1 MIFKNGIRNKRRSL
15 LTIASVGASLCLLG
29 VLIAI
34 YSVFYVAEAPPDQ
47 ALRLVT
53 RNKISLTVTMPG
65 YYRDQIAKQPGVQH
79 IMTNNWFGGVY
90 KDARDPKNFFGRF
103 AAEPDRLLK
112 VRPELRMPDDQK
124 QAFLR
129 ERTACIIGKP
139 LADKLGIQL
148 GQRIQIKGDIYP
160 VTLELI
166 VRGIYE
172 APISDE
178 TLYFN
183 IEYLDELLPQARR
196 NNAGSF
202 YILTDSIESANRL
215 GKIIDNNYNNFPVQT
230 KTESEQA
237 FSLSFVSSLGNIK
250 AFLLSICAAVTFTI
264 LLVSGNTM
272 AMSVRERVKEVGVLK
287 TLGFTKEAVLG
298 IILGEAAVIS
308 LLGGIVGCILA
319 SFLCFGLQSASGFLP
334 QLKQAAIT
342 PSVAFI
348 TLSAA
353 LFIGL
358 ASAAIPAWNAARVSI
373 VEALRSNL

>member
-1 MIFKNGIRNKRRSL
+1 M

-29 VLIAI
+29 VLTAI

-53 RNKISLTVTMPG
+53 RNKISLSVTMPG
-65 YYRDQIAKQPGVQH
+65 YYRDQIAKQPGVQQ

-90 KDARDPKNFFGRF
+90 KDARDSKNFFGRF

-139 LADKLGIQL
+139 LADKLGLQL

-166 VRGIYE
+166 IRGIYE
-172 APISDE
+172 APINDE

-183 IEYLDELLPQARR
+183 IEYLDELLPQGRR

-287 TLGFTKEAVLG
+287 TLGFTKEAVLA

-319 SFLCFGLQSASGFLP
+319 SFLCLGLQSASGFLP

-342 PSVAFI
+342 PSVALI